1 MRNIKIFYY
10 VNINE
15 SKKVIGVFVK
25 FISGWEIN
33 NIGNNC

>member
-1 MRNIKIFYY
+1 MII
-10 VNINE
+10 INE
-15 SKKVIGVFVK
+15 SKKVIGVFFK